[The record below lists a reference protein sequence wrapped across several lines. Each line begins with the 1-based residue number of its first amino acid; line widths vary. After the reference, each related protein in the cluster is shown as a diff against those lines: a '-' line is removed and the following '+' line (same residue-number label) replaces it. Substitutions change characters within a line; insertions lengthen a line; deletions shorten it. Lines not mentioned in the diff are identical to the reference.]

1 MFFHIKIGRIRL
13 KIEGGIKMNNENN
26 TLYYLE
32 KAPVS
37 KAIVHMAVPMILS
50 MVINIVYNIT
60 DAFYIG
66 MLNNTSMLAA
76 ITLALPF
83 TTILMAL
90 GEIFG
95 TGGSTYISRLLGE
108 NDLERVKKA
117 SSVNFYLSL
126 FTGVIFILIS
136 VPFMPQI

>member
-76 ITLALPF
+76 IIWHF
-83 TTILMAL
+83 H
-90 GEIFG
+90 
-95 TGGSTYISRLLGE
+95 LLQ
-108 NDLERVKKA
+108 
-117 SSVNFYLSL
+117 F
-126 FTGVIFILIS
+126 
-136 VPFMPQI
+136 

>member
-1 MFFHIKIGRIRL
+1 MLFYIKIGRIRL

-90 GEIFG
+90 GEIF
-95 TGGSTYISRLLGE
+95 
-108 NDLERVKKA
+108 
-117 SSVNFYLSL
+117 
-126 FTGVIFILIS
+126 
-136 VPFMPQI
+136 